1 MSVVKILCDICYCSC
16 IQLLV
21 GGGAVCICKVVCHL
35 EQVKMALLQV
45 NM

>member
-1 MSVVKILCDICYCSC
+1 MCVISYMANTI
-16 IQLLV
+16 
-21 GGGAVCICKVVCHL
+21 AVCICKVVCHL